1 MRERVQ
7 RNLSVEPK
15 ESNLKNTLK
24 QSRYL
29 CASVIALILSACLP
43 GLEKQLLVI
52 SMIAG
57 IKWVADGIDKRINIF
72 IKCGL
77 RREGG

>member
-1 MRERVQ
+1 VRERVQ

-29 CASVIALILSACLP
+29 GASVIALILSACLP